1 MWRMELTRTFGELG
15 KSDALIAGGKGAS
28 LGEMTRAGIS
38 VPPGFVVLAPTFD
51 RFLTETDLVQEIA
64 AVLGTVKH
72 DEMHT
77 VEHASEKIQG
87 LILAATMPGDI
98 ATAILSEHAKL
109 GGEFVAV
116 RSSATAEDGAEHAWA
131 GQLDTH
137 LNTPKD
143 EVLRNVQ
150 RCWASLFTPRAI
162 FYRFEKGLHG
172 TAISVAVVVQ
182 KMVQSE
188 ISGIAFSVHPV
199 TEDRNQLIIEAGF
212 GLGEAIV
219 SGQVT
224 PDSYV
229 VEKQPRRIIDV
240 NVSEQSRGLYKKA
253 GGGNEWQDL
262 GEKGKAQVLT
272 EAQILELSELIIHI
286 ENHYGFPC
294 DIEWAYEGGKF
305 YITQSRPIT
314 TLGHGAEHDANSSL
328 ARLRVYVEDY
338 DVPFSPWY
346 ILNERGFLFDLPEM
360 SDGRLSLDSALL
372 FEKDFVIW
380 AADPDQLTAACE
392 YFMAKAESDE
402 SFRNSILTGHES
414 SLKEVEQYVGTI
426 LKPADLASLDDA
438 GLFAIYRDT
447 YQLFADVW
455 KWGLIIQYADMG
467 HIKYSDKVRHELADL
482 MAASDE
488 GDALF
493 ASLIATTKET
503 YVGREIMAVWKTI
516 ARIKGDPSQKD
527 LFEKAQAFEDVPD
540 SVREELQALADAYGF
555 LQYYY
560 IGPSAAAAYYFDLL
574 KRQWS
579 ADPASAIAAKE
590 ADTAQVLALQA
601 RYESSL
607 SPLQKLQVGLLR
619 EFGYYK
625 ELRKEVQIY
634 LLNAAMHRWY
644 EEVGR
649 RLGCTAMQARYVRK
663 DEYESMLVRGEKRL
677 TAAELERRYEA
688 CATVLIDGKLEFL
701 VGEDARRT
709 KDLFL
714 KESVASAEA
723 TAELKG
729 MIAFKGRATGR
740 VKIVNSVRDMAKVEE
755 GDVMVSYSTNP
766 SLVPAMNKAAAIVTN
781 AGGVTCHA
789 AIVSRELRIPCI
801 IGAKDATKILKD
813 GDLVEVDAEKGVVRI
828 LGK

>member
-1 MWRMELTRTFGELG
+1 MEFSRPFAEVG
-15 KSDALIAGGKGAS
+15 KADAALAGGKGAS
-28 LGEMTRAGIS
+28 LGEMTQVGIP
-38 VPPGFVVLAPTFD
+38 VPPGFVILASTFD
-51 RFLTETDLVQEIA
+51 RFLAETDLTQEIEA
-64 AVLGTVKH
+64 ILHSVRH

-77 VEHASEKIQG
+77 VEHASEKVQG
-87 LILAATMPGDI
+87 LILAAKMPEDI
-98 ATAILSEHAKL
+98 ATEILSQHAML
-109 GGEFVAV
+109 GAEFVAV

-137 LNTPKD
+137 LNTPKED
-143 EVLRNVQ
+143 VLRNVQ
-150 RCWASLFTPRAI
+150 RCWSSLFTPRAI

-253 GGGNEWQDL
+253 GGGNEWQEL
-262 GEKGKAQVLT
+262 GNRGRAQVLT

-314 TLGHGAEHDANSSL
+314 TLSQDLPPAPSSPRS
-328 ARLRVYVEDY
+328 RLRIYVEDY

-346 ILNERGFLFDLPEM
+346 ILNERGFSHDLSEM
-360 SDGRLSLDSALL
+360 SGGALSLDSIFL
-372 FEKDFVIW
+372 FQKNFVIW

-392 YFMAKAESDE
+392 HFMAKAESDE
-402 SFRNSILTGHES
+402 KFRGAILAGHES
-414 SLKEVEQYVGTI
+414 SLSAVERYVETV
-426 LKPADLASLDDA
+426 LKPANLPSFDDA
-438 GLFAIYRDT
+438 GLFALYRDT
-447 YQLFADVW
+447 YELFAEVW

-467 HIKYSDKVRHELADL
+467 HVKYSDKVRHDL
-482 MAASDE
+482 KEVMASSDE

-493 ASLIATTKET
+493 ASLIAPTKET
-503 YVGREIMAVWKTI
+503 YVGREIMAVWQAI
-516 ARIKGDPSQKD
+516 VRIKSDPAQKES
-527 LFEKAQAFEDVPD
+527 FEQALSLEDVSEP
-540 SVREELQALADAYGF
+540 VRAELRALANQYGF

-560 IGPSAAAAYYFDLL
+560 TGPSATAGYYFDLL

-579 ADPASAIAAKE
+579 TDPSAAMAAKE

-601 RYESSL
+601 RHESSL

-649 RLGCTAMQARYVRK
+649 RLGCTALQARYVCK
-663 DEYESMLVRGEKRL
+663 DEYESMLVQGEKKL
-677 TAAELERRYEA
+677 SVEELERRYEA
-688 CATVLIDGKLEFL
+688 CATVLVDGELRFL
-701 VGEDARRT
+701 VGDEARKT
-709 KDLFL
+709 KELFL
-714 KESVASAEA
+714 NENPAASVSGG
-723 TAELKG
+723 ELKG
-729 MIAFKGRATGR
+729 MIAFKGKATGR

-755 GDVMVSYSTNP
+755 GDVMVSFSTNP

-813 GDLVEVDAEKGVVRI
+813 GDLVEVDAEKGVVRV
-828 LGK
+828 LEQS